1 MSLTQI
7 QKELEENS
15 QESQTRIEQLMQNEK
30 QSQIEELTSI
40 MQEQSKQIEEYKT
53 LLAEKEEDLN
63 KANIKN
69 IQIQETMEDTQD
81 KLNSCMSAY
90 NGLRNHPKIKIER
103 ETVIKEIPT
112 IDNRV
117 YIFLFVSAIVQVIV
131 VLFHL
136 YNSEYTDKL
145 REAFFYDIKIF
156 FKYLISDF
164 RIIAVAFV
172 ILAVI
177 ICISL
182 FLISLYKNDDGTFL
196 IFYLGNITFGF
207 LIMDEPMT
215 ILSFKISH
223 LIGFDYLGFHPFY
236 LWFITMI
243 ITFFIFSIITTI
255 KNYGKNAKSY

>member
-1 MSLTQI
+1 
-7 QKELEENS
+7 
-15 QESQTRIEQLMQNEK
+15 
-30 QSQIEELTSI
+30 
-40 MQEQSKQIEEYKT
+40 
-53 LLAEKEEDLN
+53 
-63 KANIKN
+63 
-69 IQIQETMEDTQD
+69 MEDTQD
-81 KLNSCMSAY
+81 KLKRCNLAY
-90 NGLRNHPKIKIER
+90 NELRNHPKIKIQK
-103 ETVIKEIPT
+103 ETVTKNIPT

-117 YIFLFVSAIVQVIV
+117 YTFFLVSAIVQVIV

-145 REAFFYDIKIF
+145 REAFFYDIKNF

-164 RIIAVAFV
+164 RIIAVAVV

-196 IFYLGNITFGF
+196 TFYLVNITFGF
-207 LIMDEPMT
+207 FIMDEPMT

-223 LIGFDYLGFHPFY
+223 FMGFKYLAFHPFY
-236 LWFITMI
+236 LWFIIMI

-255 KNYGKNAKSY
+255 KNYGTNAKAY